1 MDRQVFLDTDVSID
15 IIHGKPEVSGQL
27 ELLHGDRVFISVIT
41 LFELQLR
48 RTNLFAVEIFRD
60 KVEVVDLDEIS
71 ARQASIIWKEL
82 ESRGKPIPFND
93 IFIAATCMTNNA
105 VLWTKNRKHFQK
117 IKGLKLLR

>member
-1 MDRQVFLDTDVSID
+1 VDGQVFLDTDVAID
-15 IIHGKPEVSGQL
+15 IIHGKPEVSKTFDL
-27 ELLHGDRVFISVIT
+27 IDADRVFISVIT

-60 KVEVVDLDEIS
+60 KVEVIAFDEVA

-82 ESRGKPIPFND
+82 ESKGKPIPFND

-105 VLWTKNRKHFQK
+105 LLWTNNKKHYRK
-117 IKGLKLLR
+117 IRGLQLL